1 MSDLIQRWQSV
12 CQQIKQDRNRFHAP
26 QSVQLIAVSKTF
38 PASDIRSL
46 YDAGQRD
53 FGENYLQEFSEKTEI
68 LTDLPDLVWH
78 VIGHIQSNKSRIVAE
93 KAHWVHT
100 IDRAKIATRL
110 NEQRPTT
117 AHRLQVCIEINIAN
131 EPAKHGIKANE
142 SELLSLAAHITA
154 LPNLQLRGLMC
165 VAKADS
171 TQAEL
176 IMQFQRMQHLLKYLQ
191 ATGYAVDVL
200 SMGMSGDMDSAIQ
213 CGATH
218 VRVGSAIFG
227 ARDYSTEL
235 RNQS

>member
-1 MSDLIQRWQSV
+1 M
-12 CQQIKQDRNRFHAP
+12 
-26 QSVQLIAVSKTF
+26 
-38 PASDIRSL
+38 
-46 YDAGQRD
+46 
-53 FGENYLQEFSEKTEI
+53 
-68 LTDLPDLVWH
+68 
-78 VIGHIQSNKSRIVAE
+78 
-93 KAHWVHT
+93 
-100 IDRAKIATRL
+100 
-110 NEQRPTT
+110 
-117 AHRLQVCIEINIAN
+117 CIEINIAN